1 MWGHYGERHTG
12 ICLGFDVPDEMLAD
26 VIYAKKLLKLEIDK
40 KTKKP
45 MLTEEVMKKL
55 LLTKFYDWQYENE
68 VRLFVELDHDTIE
81 SGKYFYSFSNDLIL
95 REVILGPHCELPIEG
110 VRNIVAS
117 FTPSVRVIKSRIAFT
132 KFEVRENK
140 VASK

>member
-45 MLTEEVMKKL
+45 MLTEEVMK
-55 LLTKFYDWQYENE
+55 
-68 VRLFVELDHDTIE
+68 
-81 SGKYFYSFSNDLIL
+81 
-95 REVILGPHCELPIEG
+95 
-110 VRNIVAS
+110 
-117 FTPSVRVIKSRIAFT
+117 
-132 KFEVRENK
+132 
-140 VASK
+140 